1 MTTVIVLAAHGS
13 PPSDFPR
20 GELMELMGRHAHADA
35 TGSFEA
41 TAARMALL
49 EARLLSWPR
58 NAANDPFWAATCE
71 LARLVASETGH
82 EVLVGF
88 NEFCAPSVSEA
99 LEDAAGRASEVIVL
113 TPMLTR
119 GGTHAE
125 TEIPAAI
132 ERARERHRHVRFRY
146 AWPIPPLVIARFLAA
161 QLAVVAA
168 DY

>member
-1 MTTVIVLAAHGS
+1 MLAAHGS

-20 GELMELMGRHAHADA
+20 DELMALMGRHMPPGRIGASEASAAGLA
-35 TGSFEA
+35 T
-41 TAARMALL
+41 L

-58 NAANDPFWAATCE
+58 NEANDPFWAATCE
-71 LARLVASETGH
+71 LARLVARETGH

-132 ERARERHRHVRFRY
+132 DRARERHRHVRFRY
-146 AWPIPPLVIARFLAA
+146 AWPIPPREIARFLAA
-161 QLAVVAA
+161 QLAAIEA
-168 DY
+168 D